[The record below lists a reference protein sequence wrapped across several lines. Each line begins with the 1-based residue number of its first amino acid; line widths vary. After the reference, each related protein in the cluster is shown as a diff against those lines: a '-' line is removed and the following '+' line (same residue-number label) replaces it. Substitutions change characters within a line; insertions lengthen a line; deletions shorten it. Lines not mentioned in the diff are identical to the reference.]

1 MEIILGY
8 ACLNTSIPNKMRSL
22 RLKTYLTKGDE
33 YLKSLVINNLN
44 YTKTCLK
51 WNMENNVHFFR
62 ISSDI
67 VPLATHSKMKFKW
80 WKDED
85 IQNIANDIKNLASKN
100 SIRLSMHPGQ
110 YTLLNSNKEEVVDR
124 SIQDLKYHQIIGN
137 MMGVEDLIT
146 HVGGV
151 YGNREK
157 AMERWASVY
166 KSIPTE
172 VASLIRL
179 ENDDRLFTIKEVLEL
194 SKETGV
200 QAVFDYHHHRINP
213 SIDAKEAM
221 VQSIKTWEGTADPK
235 VHLSSG
241 KSKKLDSRHHDL
253 ILKED
258 YQELLSILPKTKDS
272 KVYIMLEAKKKEQA
286 IINLRKSI

>member
-1 MEIILGY
+1 
-8 ACLNTSIPNKMRSL
+8 MRSL

>member
-1 MEIILGY
+1 MKIILGY
-8 ACLNTSIPNKMRSL
+8 ACLNTSIKNKMKSL
-22 RLKTYLTKGDE
+22 RLKTYISKGDE

-44 YTKTCLK
+44 YTKACLN
-51 WNMENNVHFFR
+51 WNTENNVHFFR

-67 VPLATHSKMKFKW
+67 VPLATHPKMKFKW

>member
-1 MEIILGY
+1 
-8 ACLNTSIPNKMRSL
+8 MRSL

-67 VPLATHSKMKFKW
+67 VPLATHSKIKFKW

>member
-67 VPLATHSKMKFKW
+67 VPLATHSKIKFKW

-258 YQELLSILPKTKDS
+258 YQELLSILPKTKGS
-272 KVYIMLEAKKKEQA
+272 KIYIMLEAKKKEQA
-286 IINLRKSI
+286 IINLRK

>member
-1 MEIILGY
+1 LEIILGY